1 MPRKR
6 KRAKIPEEQVFVL
19 ENFNRGTI
27 FSREVAYNEEFK
39 HRLIASPTYLAK
51 FVDNSYINDMGDVF
65 YPLLSNFPL
74 SSISLTNFG
83 KVVYL
88 LSPSI
93 SNDNRILY
101 ATSDTGKVL
110 ALSINGVARD
120 LGQPVTLTNN
130 FQTTLIL
137 FADNIIF
144 VNPMATS
151 LYRIAENTTG
161 TSWTPISGVNSP
173 RLGETFSVY
182 FYISDKNSSTDE
194 NRRIIRV
201 YGTGFSQI
209 GYMDLGSS
217 WDILDIV
224 NNNNKFLV
232 IFAQIKGN
240 KGIQYAFL
248 WDGSY
253 QNRYFHAIKLPGY
266 YVGSV
271 KYMGSFLI
279 FLQVGAD
286 LKVYELYSYSLRYI
300 DSFPSVMVPT
310 MLLPKQRFSIWG
322 NYIAFPVKIYD
333 LNLNGFLMYNILE
346 KEVIFIRGGSNEIK
360 GLLLS
365 SDLGGNIR
373 CFFTDTSDNTVYH
386 TLLVPL
392 GSLDSYLQQNGLST
406 FDTQENLLYV
416 SNKIVFYNRISID
429 KVEIFYGN
437 KPPDNNSSIRLEI
450 NGLDERNN
458 TTEQVSLIIG
468 QNHQNNYAFFDQIG
482 VKGNKFIVKVYSAS
496 NGSFKTNLKRI
507 VFYYSLLM

>member
-1 MPRKR
+1 
-6 KRAKIPEEQVFVL
+6 
-19 ENFNRGTI
+19 
-27 FSREVAYNEEFK
+27 
-39 HRLIASPTYLAK
+39 
-51 FVDNSYINDMGDVF
+51 MGDVF

-83 KVVYL
+83 KVAYL

-101 ATSDTGKVL
+101 VVSDTGKVL
-110 ALSINGVARD
+110 ALSINGVARN

-130 FQTTLIL
+130 FQTTLAL
-137 FADNIIF
+137 FANNIIF
-144 VNPMATS
+144 VNPMSTS
-151 LYRIAENTTG
+151 FYRIAEDTTG

-173 RLGETFSVY
+173 LLGETFSVY
-182 FYISDKNSSTDE
+182 FYLADKNVSTDE

-201 YGTGFSQI
+201 YGTSFSQI

-253 QNRYFHAIKLPGY
+253 QSRYFHALKLPGY

-271 KYMGSFLI
+271 NYMGSFLI

-300 DSFPSVMVPT
+300 DSFPSIIVPT
-310 MLLPKQRFSIWG
+310 VLLPKERFTVWG
-322 NYIAFPVKIYD
+322 NYISFPVKLND

-346 KEVIFIRGGSNEIK
+346 KEIIFVRGSLNNII
-360 GLLLS
+360 GLLIS
-365 SDLGGNIR
+365 ADLEGNVR
-373 CFFTDTSDNTVYH
+373 CFFSDNSNDVVYH
-386 TLLVPL
+386 KLLIPF
-392 GSLDSYLQQNGLST
+392 GSFDNYLQQKGLTS

-416 SNKIVFYNRISID
+416 SNKIVFFNKISID
-429 KVEIFYGN
+429 KVEVFYGN

-450 NGLDERNN
+450 NGIDERNN
-458 TTEQVSLIIG
+458 TLEQVSLIIG
-468 QNHQNNYAFFDQIG
+468 QNHQNNYAFFDQVG
-482 VKGNKFIVKVYSAS
+482 VKGNKFIVKVFSTS
-496 NGSFKTNLKRI
+496 NGNFKTNLKRI
-507 VFYYSLLM
+507 VFYYSLLT

>member
-6 KRAKIPEEQVFVL
+6 KKAQIPEEQVFAL

-27 FSREVAYNEEFK
+27 FLREVVYDEEFR
-39 HRLIASPTYLAK
+39 HRLIASPSYLAK
-51 FVDNSYINDMGDVF
+51 FVDSSYINDMGDVF

-83 KVVYL
+83 KVTYL

-93 SNDNRILY
+93 NNDDRILY
-101 ATSDTGKVL
+101 VVSNSGKVW
-110 ALSINGVARD
+110 ALRINGLARN

-130 FQTTLIL
+130 FQTTLLL

-144 VNPMATS
+144 INPMSTS

-161 TSWTPISGVNSP
+161 TSWTSISGVNSP
-173 RLGETFSVY
+173 LLGETFSVY
-182 FYISDKNSSTDE
+182 FYIADKNATSDE

-201 YGTGFSQI
+201 YGTAFSQL
-209 GYMDLGSS
+209 GTMDLGGS

-232 IFAQIKGN
+232 IFAQTKGN

-253 QNRYFHAIKLPGY
+253 QNRYFHAVRLPGY

-271 KYMGSFLI
+271 NYMGSFLI

-310 MLLPKQRFSIWG
+310 MLLPKQRFSVWG
-322 NYIAFPVKIYD
+322 NYIAFPIKIYD

-346 KEVIFIRGGSNEIK
+346 KEVIFIRGGSNEVK

-365 SDLGGNIR
+365 ADLEGNIR

-386 TLLVPL
+386 TLLVPS
-392 GSLDSYLQQNGLST
+392 GSLDSYIQQNGSSS

-416 SNKIVFYNRISID
+416 SNKIAFYNRIAID
-429 KVEIFYGN
+429 KVEVFYGN
-437 KPPDNNSSIRLEI
+437 KPPDNNSFIRIEI
-450 NGLDERNN
+450 NGFDERNN
-458 TTEQVSLIIG
+458 VSEQASLIIG
-468 QNHQNNYAFFDQIG
+468 HMHQDNYALFDQVG
-482 VKGNKFIVKVYSAS
+482 VKGNKFVIKVYSAS
-496 NGSFKTNLKRI
+496 NGTFKTNLKRI
-507 VFYYSLLM
+507 VFYYSLLT